1 MGSIEKGRSYTSA
14 IAGYMIVK
22 SILNLLLGFG
32 MGNIISLVINLVL
45 AAGMHKGIK
54 LLNYAVAVFLAVVML
69 RHVKANIDGQQWL
82 YLAEGVLDMICAAAL
97 VLSRDIRAHFG

>member
-1 MGSIEKGRSYTSA
+1 MGSAEKGRSYTSA

-32 MGNIISLVINLVL
+32 MGNIISLVINVVL
-45 AAGMHKGIK
+45 AAGMHKGVR
-54 LLNYAVAVFLAVVML
+54 LLNYAAAVFLTVVML
-69 RHVKANIDGQQWL
+69 RHFKANFDGRQWL
-82 YLAEGVLDMICAAAL
+82 YLSEGVIYILCAAAL